1 MEFIIAVYFPCWFEI
16 KVKSSW
22 IEGPRHVL
30 FQLKQL
36 KTQKKQVVDIVM
48 PTVRRSAWFA
58 FSECII
64 QTLLCSNDEEERR
77 VGVQKITELR
87 GEGNIMIQKGNDS
100 VRPRRT
106 PELNTEATKISELI
120 NWKMPVYEP
129 PLTTSLTTFEVKQF
143 LSKPMEVPNW
153 CCHTQAIE
161 RCVKMVTEAATTV
174 YSHEKREGIIRS
186 QEASRNL
193 MSKNQ
198 SKQDLVGLLNFKKVN
213 NDN

>member
-1 MEFIIAVYFPCWFEI
+1 M
-16 KVKSSW
+16 SS
-22 IEGPRHVL
+22 
-30 FQLKQL
+30 FSFKKF
-36 KTQKKQVVDIVM
+36 KTQKKQVLDIVM

-64 QTLLCSNDEEERR
+64 QTLLCSTDEEERR
-77 VGVQKITELR
+77 VGVKKIAELR
-87 GEGNIMIQKGNDS
+87 GEGDDMTQLGDNS

-106 PELNTEATKISELI
+106 PELNTEATKITDLI
-120 NWKMPVYEP
+120 KWEIPVYEP

-161 RCVKMVTEAATTV
+161 RCVKMVTEAAASV

-186 QEASRNL
+186 QEASRSL

-198 SKQDLVGLLNFKKVN
+198 SKKDLAGLLNFKN
-213 NDN
+213 